1 MGVFNHSMVAGA
13 RKTALLFPG
22 QGTQYVGMGK
32 DFYIHF
38 KEAQEIFNQANEILG
53 FDIAEMCFHGRQEEL
68 NKTSVCQP
76 AILVSSLAILEVLKR
91 NSAAQENTYLAA
103 AGLSLG
109 EYTAHV
115 SAGSIAFE
123 DAVRL
128 VYKRGIFMQDACN
141 ANPGGMVSIIGL
153 EDEKVEQIC
162 AEMRPLG
169 VICAANYNSPGQV
182 VISGEKA
189 LLEKAS
195 VLAKERGARMV
206 VPLKVD
212 GAFHSDLMSPAS
224 KKLSKELEATP
235 ISKSNIPVVANIH
248 ARYVREP
255 DEIKASL
262 AKQLNSPVRWHQ
274 SISMLIQNGFNQF
287 YEIGPGKTLS
297 GLMKRIDSTQEIKN
311 IDTVEAFE
319 NMAKLNSLLG

>member
-1 MGVFNHSMVAGA
+1 M

-32 DFYIHF
+32 DFYTHF
-38 KEAQEIFNQANEILG
+38 EEAQEVFHQANEILG
-53 FDIAEMCFHGRQEEL
+53 FDIAEMCFNGRQEEL

-76 AILVSSLAILEVLKR
+76 AILVNSLAILEVLKR
-91 NSAAQENTYLAA
+91 NSAIQENPCLAA

-109 EYTAHV
+109 EYMAHV
-115 SAGSIAFE
+115 SAGSMAFK

-128 VYKRGIFMQDACN
+128 VYKRGMFMQEACN

-153 EDEKVEQIC
+153 EDEKVEQLC
-162 AEMRPLG
+162 AEIRPLG

-182 VISGEKA
+182 VISGEKP

-195 VLAKERGARMV
+195 VLAKERGAKMV
-206 VPLKVD
+206 VSLKVD
-212 GAFHSDLMSPAS
+212 GAFHSDLMNPAS
-224 KKLSKELEATP
+224 DKLARELETTP
-235 ISKSNIPVVANIH
+235 ISKPKIPVVANIH

-255 DEIKASL
+255 DEIKVSL

-274 SISMLIQNGFNQF
+274 SVSMLIQNGFNQF

-319 NMAKLNSLLG
+319 KVVKLK

>member
-1 MGVFNHSMVAGA
+1 MGVFSHSMVEDM

-22 QGTQYVGMGK
+22 QGAQYVGMGK
-32 DFYIHF
+32 DFYTHF
-38 KEAQEIFNQANEILG
+38 KESREIFNQASEILG
-53 FDIAEMCFHGRQEEL
+53 FDIAELCFHGRQEEL

-76 AILVSSLAILEVLKR
+76 AIFVNSLAILEVLKR
-91 NSAAQENTYLAA
+91 NSVIRENTFLAA

-115 SAGSIAFE
+115 AAGSMAFK
-123 DAVRL
+123 DAVGL
-128 VYKRGIFMQDACN
+128 VHKRGMFMQEACN
-141 ANPGGMVSIIGL
+141 ANPGGMVSLIGL
-153 EDEKVEQIC
+153 EDEKVEQLC

-169 VICAANYNSPGQV
+169 IICAANYNSPGQV
-182 VISGEKA
+182 VISGEKP

-195 VLAKERGARMV
+195 VLAKERGAKMV

-212 GAFHSDLMSPAS
+212 GAFHSDLMNPAS
-224 KKLSKELEATP
+224 NRLAKELEATP
-235 ISKSNIPVVANIH
+235 IVKPEIPVVANIH

-255 DEIKASL
+255 GEIKASL

-274 SISMLIQNGFNQF
+274 SVSVLIQNGFNQF

-319 NMAKLNSLLG
+319 KVVKLN

>member
-1 MGVFNHSMVAGA
+1 MVEGM
-13 RKTALLFPG
+13 RKTAFLFPG
-22 QGTQYVGMGK
+22 QGAQCVGMGK
-32 DFYIHF
+32 DFYTHF
-38 KEAQEIFNQANEILG
+38 KEAREIFSEANEVLG
-53 FDIAEMCFHGRQEEL
+53 FDIADLCFHGKQEEL

-76 AILVSSLAILEVLKR
+76 AILVISLAILEVLKR
-91 NSAAQENTYLAA
+91 NSPIQINTCLAA

-115 SAGSIAFE
+115 SAGSMTFKN
-123 DAVRL
+123 AVKL
-128 VYKRGIFMQDACN
+128 VYKRGMFMQEACN
-141 ANPGGMVSIIGL
+141 ANPGGMVSVIGL

-169 VICAANYNSPGQV
+169 IICAANYNSPGQV
-182 VISGEKA
+182 VVSGEKP
-189 LLEKAS
+189 LLEKVS

-224 KKLSKELEATP
+224 DKLAKELEATP
-235 ISKSNIPVVANIH
+235 ISKPNIPVVANIH
-248 ARYVREP
+248 ARYAREP

-319 NMAKLNSLLG
+319 NTVKSN

>member
-1 MGVFNHSMVAGA
+1 MGVFGHSMVKGM
-13 RKTALLFPG
+13 RKTAFLFPG
-22 QGTQYVGMGK
+22 QGTQYVAMGK
-32 DFYIHF
+32 DFYTQF
-38 KEAQEIFNQANEILG
+38 KEAQEVFNQANEVLG
-53 FDIAEMCFHGRQEEL
+53 FDIAGLCFHGKQEEL

-76 AILVSSLAILEVLKR
+76 AILVNSLAILEVLKR
-91 NSAAQENTYLAA
+91 NSSIQIDTCLAA

-115 SAGSIAFE
+115 AAGSMSFQ

-128 VYKRGIFMQDACN
+128 VYKRGMFMQEACN

-162 AEMRPLG
+162 AEIRPSG
-169 VICAANYNSPGQV
+169 IICAANYNSPGQV
-182 VISGEKA
+182 VISGEKV

-195 VLAKERGARMV
+195 ILAKERGARMV

-212 GAFHSDLMSPAS
+212 GAFHSDLMNPAS
-224 KKLSKELEATP
+224 NKLSKELESTP
-235 ISKSNIPVVANIH
+235 ISKSNIPVVANIY

-255 DEIKASL
+255 DEIKTSL

-297 GLMKRIDSTQEIKN
+297 GLMKRIDSTQQIRN

-319 NMAKLNSLLG
+319 NITKSN